1 MNLLFLCIK
10 IFLARVTDV
19 SIGTF
24 RTLIMVKGKIV
35 LSSIL
40 AFIEALIW
48 ILVVKEALVT
58 NINSLLIPISYSLG
72 YMMGTYLGSIICNK
86 FVKGIIGIEIII
98 KKNKKELINAIK
110 KCGFAV
116 SIIDL
121 KNNKNGLLLC
131 QIKRTS
137 EHKLIN
143 LVKKY
148 DDNAF
153 IIVNDT
159 KYVQN
164 GFIK

>member
-98 KKNKKELINAIK
+98 KKNKIE
-110 KCGFAV
+110 
-116 SIIDL
+116 
-121 KNNKNGLLLC
+121 
-131 QIKRTS
+131 
-137 EHKLIN
+137 
-143 LVKKY
+143 
-148 DDNAF
+148 
-153 IIVNDT
+153 
-159 KYVQN
+159 
-164 GFIK
+164 